1 MVRADLCRSEMDLT
15 EADRGPPIGGGL
27 TDKQAGDLHAVF
39 ANKECCISFPAK
51 LNQLDVYEPRALL
64 CAFGREVAEGAF
76 WEPEGLRIE
85 TLFGPNSSSP
95 VNRAPNHRPNHVS
108 VAAGA

>member
-1 MVRADLCRSEMDLT
+1 MDLT
-15 EADRGPPIGGGL
+15 EADREPPIGGGL

-51 LNQLDVYEPRALL
+51 HKQLGVDMPRDAL
-64 CAFGREVAEGAF
+64 CALGREGAEGAF
-76 WEPEGLRIE
+76 WEPDGLRIE
-85 TLFGPNSSSP
+85 TLFGPNLSLP
-95 VNRAPNHRPNHVS
+95 VNRAPNHPPIHVS